1 MSNKTMTAAAPAAR
15 GLSLLTPILALLGVG
30 ISGYLTYVKLSAT
43 QAVCLGL
50 GECETVQNSPYSVI
64 LGIPIAVLGL
74 LTYLAIIALWWW
86 SQDEQRPYADLAPM
100 ILFGITLFGFL
111 YSAYLTYLE
120 LFVLKAICPW
130 CVASAIIMTVLMII
144 NARQALTSAS

>member
-1 MSNKTMTAAAPAAR
+1 MSNKTRTAAAPAAR

>member
-64 LGIPIAVLGL
+64 LGIPIAILGL

-86 SQDEQRPYADLAPM
+86 SQDQQRPYAELTPM
-100 ILFGITLFGFL
+100 LLFGITLFGFL

-130 CVASAIIMTVLMII
+130 CVASAILMTVLMII
-144 NARQALTSAS
+144 NARQALTNAS

>member
-1 MSNKTMTAAAPAAR
+1 MSNKAMSVPTPTSR
-15 GLSLLTPILALLGVG
+15 GWSLVTPILAVLGIG
-30 ISGYLTYVKLSAT
+30 ISGYLSYVKLSAT

-64 LGIPIAVLGL
+64 LGIPIAILGL

-86 SQDEQRPYADLAPM
+86 SQDEQRPYADMAPM

-111 YSAYLTYLE
+111 YSVYLTYLE

-130 CVASAIIMTVLMII
+130 CVASAILMTVLMII
-144 NARQALTSAS
+144 NARQALNTAS

>member
-64 LGIPIAVLGL
+64 LGIPIAILGL

-86 SQDEQRPYADLAPM
+86 SQDEQRPYADLTPM
-100 ILFGITLFGFL
+100 LLFGITLFGFL

>member
-1 MSNKTMTAAAPAAR
+1 MSNKTMTAAAPATR

-64 LGIPIAVLGL
+64 LGIPIAILGL

-86 SQDEQRPYADLAPM
+86 SQDEERPYAALAPL

-130 CVASAIIMTVLMII
+130 CVASAILMTVLMII
-144 NARQALTSAS
+144 NARQALTSAR

>member
-86 SQDEQRPYADLAPM
+86 SQDEQRPYADLTPM
-100 ILFGITLFGFL
+100 LLFGITLFGFL

-144 NARQALTSAS
+144 NARQALTNAS

>member
-1 MSNKTMTAAAPAAR
+1 MSNKTMTAAAPATR
-15 GLSLLTPILALLGVG
+15 GLSILTPILALLGVG

-64 LGIPIAVLGL
+64 LGIPIAILGL

-86 SQDEQRPYADLAPM
+86 SQDEQRPYADLTPM
-100 ILFGITLFGFL
+100 LLFGITLFGFL

-130 CVASAIIMTVLMII
+130 CVASAILMTVLMII

>member
-130 CVASAIIMTVLMII
+130 CVASAILMTVLMII
-144 NARQALTSAS
+144 NARQALTNAS

>member
-1 MSNKTMTAAAPAAR
+1 MSNKAMSVAAPVSR
-15 GLSLLTPILALLGVG
+15 GVNLVTPILALIGAG

-50 GECETVQNSPYSVI
+50 GECETVQNSPYSLI
-64 LGIPIAVLGL
+64 LGIPIAILGL
-74 LTYLAIIALWWW
+74 LTYLAIIGLWWW
-86 SQDEQRPYADLAPM
+86 SQDSRRPYAELAPM

-130 CVASAIIMTVLMII
+130 CVASAILMTLLMIV
-144 NARQALTSAS
+144 NVRQALAPVS

>member
-1 MSNKTMTAAAPAAR
+1 MSNKTMTAAAPATR

-64 LGIPIAVLGL
+64 LGIPIAILGL

-86 SQDEQRPYADLAPM
+86 SQDEERPYADLAPM

-130 CVASAIIMTVLMII
+130 CVASAILMTVLMII

>member
-1 MSNKTMTAAAPAAR
+1 MSNTAIESTGRWRLA
-15 GLSLLTPILALLGVG
+15 TPILALLGAG
-30 ISGYLTYVKLSAT
+30 IAGYLAYVKLSST

-64 LGIPIAVLGL
+64 LGIPISILGL
-74 LTYLAIIALWWW
+74 LAYLAILALWWW
-86 SQDEQRPYADLAPM
+86 GQEEARPYADLAPM
-100 ILFGITLFGFL
+100 LLFGVTLFGFL

-130 CVASAIIMTVLMII
+130 CVASAILMTALVVI
-144 NARQALTSAS
+144 AGRQAFSSAE

>member
-1 MSNKTMTAAAPAAR
+1 MSNKAMSVPTPTSR
-15 GLSLLTPILALLGVG
+15 GWSLVTPILAVLGIG
-30 ISGYLTYVKLSAT
+30 ISGYLSYVKLSAT

-64 LGIPIAVLGL
+64 LGIPIAILGL

-86 SQDEQRPYADLAPM
+86 SQDEQRPYADMAPM

-130 CVASAIIMTVLMII
+130 CVASAILMTVLMII

>member
-1 MSNKTMTAAAPAAR
+1 MSNKTMTAAAPATR
-15 GLSLLTPILALLGVG
+15 GLSILTPILALLGVG

-64 LGIPIAVLGL
+64 LGIPIAILGL

-100 ILFGITLFGFL
+100 LLFGITLFGFL

>member
-1 MSNKTMTAAAPAAR
+1 MSNKTMTAAAPATR

>member
-15 GLSLLTPILALLGVG
+15 GLSILTPILALLGVG

-74 LTYLAIIALWWW
+74 LTYLAIIVLWWW
-86 SQDEQRPYADLAPM
+86 SQDEQRPYADLTPM
-100 ILFGITLFGFL
+100 LLFGITLFGFL

-144 NARQALTSAS
+144 NARQALTNAS

>member
-15 GLSLLTPILALLGVG
+15 GLSILTPILALLGVG
-30 ISGYLTYVKLSAT
+30 ISSYLAYVKLSAT

-64 LGIPIAVLGL
+64 LGIPIAILGL

-86 SQDEQRPYADLAPM
+86 SQDEQRPYADLAPL

-144 NARQALTSAS
+144 NARTALAGAS